1 MAKACTY
8 QPLSSL
14 YFIAE
19 GDFAISDHYCYYH
32 MFQINQC
39 HESHDCDVT

>member
-32 MFQINQC
+32 MFQINAMIVMSL
-39 HESHDCDVT
+39 ETTL